1 MNGELEL
8 LPTAARYEY
17 GTRNTSDHAGWA
29 RAIEFWEDIGWEQVW
44 EAVEE
49 YVQYL
54 ARALT
59 ANVDRVVLR
68 TPLGAQHAAGILSFY
83 IPGHSGAAI
92 CEFLS
97 SYKTGVLVS
106 PFEEEW
112 YDSSLSAVRVSCHCF
127 NTIAEADRLIEGLQA
142 YLDSENSLSTS
153 LGIATDDCATAPAA
167 CPTTTTDDLGR
178 TTTSGRPR
186 L

>member
-1 MNGELEL
+1 MGMNGELEL

-83 IPGHSGAAI
+83 IPGHSGSAI
-92 CEFLS
+92 CQFLS

-112 YDSSLSAVRVSCHCF
+112 YDNGVRKSLSYSEHGIKIKGVVW
-127 NTIAEADRLIEGLQA
+127 DQLQNLVEV
-142 YLDSENSLSTS
+142 YVLDESDTMHSLA
-153 LGIATDDCATAPAA
+153 G
-167 CPTTTTDDLGR
+167 
-178 TTTSGRPR
+178 
-186 L
+186 

>member
-1 MNGELEL
+1 MGMNGELEL

-29 RAIEFWEDIGWEQVW
+29 RAIEFWEDIGWERVW

-83 IPGHSGAAI
+83 VPGQSGAAI
-92 CEFLS
+92 CEFLA

-127 NTIAEADRLIEGLQA
+127 
-142 YLDSENSLSTS
+142 
-153 LGIATDDCATAPAA
+153 
-167 CPTTTTDDLGR
+167 
-178 TTTSGRPR
+178 
-186 L
+186 